1 LGVIII
7 RELTIGEKSNGSRK
21 VLGLRKT
28 KIHTSLTH
36 FGMKN
41 SKFAKLGGFIVNAAR
56 V

>member
-1 LGVIII
+1 LEKNQTAPEKCLGYA
-7 RELTIGEKSNGSRK
+7 
-21 VLGLRKT
+21 

-36 FGMKN
+36 FVMKN